1 MKLNRDDLLL
11 FAKVSPDA
19 VIPTKRK
26 SDSGYDCYAC
36 FESDYVIVE
45 PHSTELVPLGIASA
59 FTDKWA
65 FVLKERSSVGSK
77 GQIMATSVV
86 DSSYRGEIF
95 ACIGNLTDKKFIII
109 KEHVDRKLLEEDLK
123 TRQIIYHPY
132 SKAIV
137 QGLVLPVPEMEVQ
150 EIDYLDLKEIESD
163 RGTGCLG
170 SSGK

>member
-1 MKLNRDDLLL
+1 
-11 FAKVSPDA
+11 
-19 VIPTKRK
+19 
-26 SDSGYDCYAC
+26 
-36 FESDYVIVE
+36 
-45 PHSTELVPLGIASA
+45 
-59 FTDKWA
+59 
-65 FVLKERSSVGSK
+65 
-77 GQIMATSVV
+77 MATSVV

-123 TRQIIYHPY
+123 TRQIVYHPY

-170 SSGK
+170 SSNK